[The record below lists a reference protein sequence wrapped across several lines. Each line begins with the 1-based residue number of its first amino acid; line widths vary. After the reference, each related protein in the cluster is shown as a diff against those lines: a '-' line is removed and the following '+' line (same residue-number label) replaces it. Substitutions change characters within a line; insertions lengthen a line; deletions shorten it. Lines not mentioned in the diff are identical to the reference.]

1 MTVKKKPKSKPPT
14 DAERTQRF
22 FEVARKIGA
31 SDDPRSIV
39 PAFRRVVKP
48 R

>member
-1 MTVKKKPKSKPPT
+1 MTPRKKTKPKLT
-14 DAERTQRF
+14 DAERSKRF
-22 FEVARKIGA
+22 VEVARKIGA

-48 R
+48 K